1 MHSGNSSTINSHR
14 VGALSTSRADDEI
27 ISPLATTNYRMLR
40 EIRRQVLPV
49 KLNAI
54 LSNPE
59 FSHIITWMPHGRAW
73 RILSPHE
80 FAEKVLPLYVEQ
92 PNYNSFIRLVN
103 AWGFHRI
110 TSGSDTNAYFHKL
123 FLRGKP
129 HLHQMMKRLG
139 RNAKKP
145 RLDQRDEPDFY
156 SMAPLTDDV
165 SPCVTGS
172 SQHEVGHLA
181 NASIQGEQR
190 ASRNFRPQ
198 DLLENHMTIPLSS
211 TGHQTLSAP
220 FNSLPSMDR
229 NFSSVDEIALANLL
243 NPLTHGA
250 NGIHRA
256 GADLLNASGDTSA
269 LIAALNNV
277 VSAPG
282 AGIGTA
288 SNPSARTM
296 FSNMT
301 NLHPSVTAAT
311 PISMS
316 TNGIMNGNVSR
327 EQSIIESLLADARRG
342 NGIDISTLSNEH
354 RRQIDMANLIS
365 SQPPNLLPQPDNMG
379 GWMNNDIVSRII
391 AQSAAARPP
400 VSLPPATNQMPL
412 DPKTVLLLQQ
422 YSALQSTGR
431 STGNRTDTDAAV
443 NQLVQQLKLQ
453 QEQKEFEETM
463 RKTTPHGY
471 GDRARSSSV
480 GSGPGASSV
489 NELFLRQINSQ
500 LVNYE
505 DQHNRMQQN
514 VLSLQEQ
521 NTSLISDRLNNL
533 SEYQRIIALN
543 NHLLE
548 QNIKKL
554 QSATNK
560 PSPSPARSKMPDSSS
575 FMNSIKSASIQ
586 PPVELTAPAV
596 VSSQT
601 QVPGLVESQVIQ
613 QRRKKS
619 HQRME
624 EVRSGTL
631 DNMNVQEILLSLKR
645 QRK

>member
-1 MHSGNSSTINSHR
+1 MHSGNSSSINSHR
-14 VGALSTSRADDEI
+14 DGSLSTSRADDEI
-27 ISPLATTNYRMLR
+27 IRPLATTNYRMLR
-40 EIRRQVLPV
+40 EIRRQVLPI

-145 RLDQRDEPDFY
+145 RLEQRDEPDFY

-165 SPCVTGS
+165 SPCVPGS

-190 ASRNFRPQ
+190 ASRNSRPQ

-211 TGHQTLSAP
+211 TGHQALSAP
-220 FNSLPSMDR
+220 FNSFPSIDR
-229 NFSSVDEIALANLL
+229 NFSPVDEIVLANLL
-243 NPLTHGA
+243 NPSSHGA
-250 NGIHRA
+250 NGISRA
-256 GADLLNASGDTSA
+256 GADHFNASGDRSA

-282 AGIGTA
+282 SGIATT

-316 TNGIMNGNVSR
+316 TNGNVAR
-327 EQSIIESLLADARRG
+327 EQSIIESLFADGRRG
-342 NGIDISTLSNEH
+342 NNIDISTLSNEH
-354 RRQIDMANLIS
+354 RRQIDMANLFS

-379 GWMNNDIVSRII
+379 GGMNDIVSRLI

-400 VSLPPATNQMPL
+400 ASLPSATNQMPL

-422 YSALQSTGR
+422 YSVLQSTGR
-431 STGNRTDTDAAV
+431 SNGNCPDTDAAV
-443 NQLVQQLKLQ
+443 KQLVQQLKLE

-463 RKTTPHGY
+463 RKTTTLRY
-471 GDRARSSSV
+471 GDYARSSSV
-480 GSGPGASSV
+480 GSGPSAGASSV
-489 NELFLRQINSQ
+489 NELLLRQINSQ

-505 DQHNRMQQN
+505 DRQNRMQQN

-521 NTSLISDRLNNL
+521 NNSILSDRLNNL
-533 SEYQRIIALN
+533 SEYQRIIAIN

-554 QSATNK
+554 QSATDK

-575 FMNSIKSASIQ
+575 FMNSIKNASIQ

-596 VSSQT
+596 VTSQT
-601 QVPGLVESQVIQ
+601 QVPGLESQVIQ
-613 QRRKKS
+613 QRRNKS

-631 DNMNVQEILLSLKR
+631 HNMNVQEILLSLKK